1 MGTRSYEFGKRLVA
15 AGHEVTIL
23 CGCSHLTDVPDAVDG
38 MRIIQIPITCSNR
51 DSFLKRAVS
60 FILFSLRATWQALRL
75 DYDVVYATSTPLT
88 VGIPALAAK
97 WFRGKKF
104 IFEVR
109 DLWPELPRAM
119 GIITNTIA
127 LSVLDWFEGQCYANA
142 DACVGLSPGIVDG
155 IKRKQPDVRTALIPN
170 GCDLDV
176 FKPSP
181 LPKDVIDLPGI
192 QKGDFVALFCGAHG
206 RANGLDAVLDVAEL
220 LTKRSA
226 NTIKFVFV
234 GDGQLKPHLQARA
247 EVDKLENCIFVDPM
261 PKEALAKLMASCDI
275 GLMIL
280 ADVPAFQYG
289 TSPNKFFDYI
299 SAGLPVCCNY
309 PGWITDML
317 DEWQCGVSP
326 AVGDA
331 NAFAEA
337 LLELSRDPERVLQ
350 YGLNSRKLAETEFDR
365 DELFKRLNELLDSVV
380 CEGSGA
386 GVKKSYR

>member
-15 AGHEVTIL
+15 AGHEVIVL
-23 CGCSHLTDVPDAVDG
+23 CGESHLTDTPDEVAGIRVI
-38 MRIIQIPITCSNR
+38 RIPIQTSNR
-51 DSFLKRAVS
+51 DPFLKRALS
-60 FILFSLRATWQALRL
+60 FVFFSLRATWKALRL

-127 LSVLDWFEGQCYANA
+127 LSVLDWFEGQCYASA
-142 DACVGLSPGIVDG
+142 DACIGLSPGIVEG
-155 IKRKQPDVRTALIPN
+155 IKRKQPNMRTALIPN

-176 FKPSP
+176 FKPS
-181 LPKDVIDLPGI
+181 LLQKDLIDCPGVE
-192 QKGDFVALFCGAHG
+192 KGDFVALFCGAHG
-206 RANGLDAVLDVAEL
+206 RANGLNAVLDVAAL
-220 LTKRSA
+220 LAKQEETHV
-226 NTIKFVFV
+226 KFLFV
-234 GDGQLKPHLQARA
+234 GDGQLKPQLKARA
-247 EVDKLENCIFVDPM
+247 EIDNLKNCIFVDPL
-261 PKEALAKLMASCDI
+261 PKEALAKLMGSCDL

-280 ADVPAFQYG
+280 ANIPAFLYG

-365 DELFKRLNELLDSVV
+365 DELFKRLNELLVSVV

-386 GVKKSYR
+386 GVEKSYR